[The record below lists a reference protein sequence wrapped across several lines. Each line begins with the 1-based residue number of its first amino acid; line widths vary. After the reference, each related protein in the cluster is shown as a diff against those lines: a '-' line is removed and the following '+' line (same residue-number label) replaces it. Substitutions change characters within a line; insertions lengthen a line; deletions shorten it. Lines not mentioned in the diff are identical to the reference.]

1 MAATSVP
8 GGAAPASPTAP
19 PDRRRWLIL
28 ALIGLA
34 QLMIVLGTAAT
45 AALTHIPGSLKCSDL
60 RRCNLP
66 VGKVTPGAVP
76 PWLPVARS
84 INDKTPLPQKTGGL
98 GLRL

>member
-34 QLMIVLGTAAT
+34 QLMSCWGQQQQ
-45 AALTHIPGSLKCSDL
+45 L
-60 RRCNLP
+60 R
-66 VGKVTPGAVP
+66 
-76 PWLPVARS
+76 
-84 INDKTPLPQKTGGL
+84 
-98 GLRL
+98 